1 MNGTILAYC
10 PILCENFSKPFL
22 KDLTQVFKESTIL
35 PDEYIVQETESCY
48 VERNLFFVS
57 EGTVSVVM
65 EKTGQIIVQLEV
77 KL

>member
-1 MNGTILAYC
+1 M
-10 PILCENFSKPFL
+10 
-22 KDLTQVFKESTIL
+22 FKESTIL
-35 PDEYIVQETESCY
+35 PDEYIVQETESSY

-77 KL
+77 KIYL